1 VTDQCGSAQCASA
14 GRVGENLPGFPCG
27 HGQGWPRRQAH
38 PAFPARPPSSCAL
51 HVRHR
56 WAGRPTEARAPANEP
71 KVRGGT
77 SPADRWRQRG
87 WCAAGRPAWFAA
99 GYGRAR
105 RLPSSR
111 VAVAVPVVVL
121 VQMESDGAPAELRVH
136 ACMRLNSHGSRPC
149 RVLRSSSPGRVGR
162 RAAAAA

>member
-1 VTDQCGSAQCASA
+1 MCGSAQCTSA

-38 PAFPARPPSSCAL
+38 PAFPVPPRHARCTCATVGPPG
-51 HVRHR
+51 
-56 WAGRPTEARAPANEP
+56 GRPRPGRQQTNQRYVV
-71 KVRGGT
+71 VRL
-77 SPADRWRQRG
+77 RQIDGDSG

-105 RLPSSR
+105 RLPSR

-121 VQMESDGAPAELRVH
+121 VLMESDGAPAELRVH